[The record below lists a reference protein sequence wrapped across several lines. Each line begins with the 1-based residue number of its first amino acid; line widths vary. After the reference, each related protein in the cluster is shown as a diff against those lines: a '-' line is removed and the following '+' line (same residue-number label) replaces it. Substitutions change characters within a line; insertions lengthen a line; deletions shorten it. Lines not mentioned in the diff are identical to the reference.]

1 MRKLGINLFT
11 AIAILFFT
19 LGSIGSE
26 SKSSRVS
33 DDVSA
38 TSLDIDGNDEFDALT
53 DGLLILRSMFGLSDS
68 PLVSGAISENAV
80 YEAPEEI
87 QYRISSLGDRLDVDN
102 DGNIDALTD
111 GLIILRYLFGLT
123 GDPLVNG
130 VVGIDA
136 QRKTASELEAHMEL
150 LTRLGNAP
158 VITSDAEFLVYEGT
172 EYIGEVTASDLDGD
186 YLVYSVSGSE
196 LEILAE
202 EGTLS
207 FFNSPDYEKKSIY
220 SETVTVSDGEFS
232 STQDITVTVLASLG
246 NRPVI
251 TSSAD
256 FTVSEGSGK
265 YIGEVT
271 ASDLDGDYL
280 VYSVS
285 GSELEI
291 LAEEGE
297 LSFRNYPDYETKS
310 LYSATI
316 TVSDGSLSS
325 TQDITVS
332 VLNENEPGEY
342 VVADSARSD
351 KPDLPPVDDSTF
363 NVSWTPS
370 KYNEC
375 SVNTNVSPSIEKMTY
390 GLGRPSNR
398 FGDVSYFEPSI
409 IFADEA
415 FTVMVKTQAQSDGGS
430 KPLSEIT
437 EDYGVFGV
445 ANPKVYDD
453 GTHGDVKPNDSI
465 YTRACVYSKGIEG
478 PGRNF
483 NVYDSKLVV
492 LQASL
497 RGSEQALT
505 DLDVGVRANDTGT
518 FYSLGDRYNINYRD
532 LTINLNFGFCFHCQ
546 YAWHLYGNQFDIMMT
561 IPRSFWSG
569 SGMNGLAQWTSG
581 VGFNPP
587 YENYR
592 YKKISEARDYK
603 FHQEVL
609 SVAIINTPYMNGITH
624 EIAHGLYGYNGGS
637 DYPDTSYLWN
647 SGDSNHIDGDVV
659 IDGPL
664 TGPWKNSDLSRSFVT
679 SAGKGARPYVN
690 SEGEFKIK
698 EYDITEERAS
708 DLILYMMGLKTLEEA
723 TGKSYKLVNSSCE
736 NASVDGD
743 KIICPNDN
751 VIYDQAIMM
760 DAQGLVDRYGPWGT
774 NGITSYDPKS
784 IDLGVMY
791 TSDRNHT
798 EAEITHLSR
807 QMRSYITSDSSIP
820 KIENGESITWAYATQ
835 GLSKINV
842 DFRDSLLPIVSKERG
857 TVSPLPTGFTKWTE
871 SSHSITDSS
880 KDVLFTHFSLREGF
894 GDDDDSQQY
903 CIAEYSGKIIKHD
916 DDYLYLESLSA
927 NSIYI
932 LSRDNASTNNWV
944 LSDSVFNGAVNLKS
958 DSFSLSSGSNNFIK
972 VRKVGRYSAW
982 PQDSQNGK
990 MRIDISNDETS
1001 IDGSGCLKDLE
1012 FAISPWSWT
1021 GDNTAGY
1028 LANQR
1033 AGKHQGL
1040 TWMSKSDY
1048 TDSANNDRIHVT
1060 SSGAQTTLFDGDFDS
1075 GMDKS
1080 HYKGTMNID
1089 DVIKTSSSFPDG
1101 LNFEYTTADNFTVN
1115 GVATTIL
1122 KDNIFIVGE
1131 DGPSNTNDRTLFG
1144 IGKTDGRGI
1153 MRIYDVKNHDMILAI
1168 D

>member
-1 MRKLGINLFT
+1 
-11 AIAILFFT
+11 
-19 LGSIGSE
+19 
-26 SKSSRVS
+26 
-33 DDVSA
+33 
-38 TSLDIDGNDEFDALT
+38 
-53 DGLLILRSMFGLSDS
+53 
-68 PLVSGAISENAV
+68 
-80 YEAPEEI
+80 
-87 QYRISSLGDRLDVDN
+87 
-102 DGNIDALTD
+102 
-111 GLIILRYLFGLT
+111 
-123 GDPLVNG
+123 
-130 VVGIDA
+130 
-136 QRKTASELEAHMEL
+136 
-150 LTRLGNAP
+150 
-158 VITSDAEFLVYEGT
+158 
-172 EYIGEVTASDLDGD
+172 
-186 YLVYSVSGSE
+186 
-196 LEILAE
+196 
-202 EGTLS
+202 
-207 FFNSPDYEKKSIY
+207 
-220 SETVTVSDGEFS
+220 
-232 STQDITVTVLASLG
+232 
-246 NRPVI
+246 
-251 TSSAD
+251 
-256 FTVSEGSGK
+256 
-265 YIGEVT
+265 
-271 ASDLDGDYL
+271 
-280 VYSVS
+280 
-285 GSELEI
+285 
-291 LAEEGE
+291 
-297 LSFRNYPDYETKS
+297 
-310 LYSATI
+310 
-316 TVSDGSLSS
+316 VSDGSLSS

-375 SVNTNVSPSIEKMTY
+375 SVTANVSPSIEKMTY
-390 GLGRPSNR
+390 GLGRPSNLSR
-398 FGDVSYFEPSI
+398 DVSYFEPSI

-415 FTVMVKTQAQSDGGS
+415 FTVMVKTQTESDGGS
-430 KPLSEIT
+430 KPLSEINT
-437 EDYGVFGV
+437 GFGVFGV

-465 YTRACVYSKGIEG
+465 YTRACVYNQGYDG

-483 NVYDSKLVV
+483 DLYDVSLVV

-561 IPRSFWSG
+561 IPRSFWST

-609 SVAIINTPYMNGITH
+609 SVAIINPAYMNGISH

-659 IDGPL
+659 IEGPL

-698 EYDITEERAS
+698 EYDITQERAS

-751 VIYDQAIMM
+751 VTYDQAILM

-871 SSHSITDSS
+871 SSHLITDSS

-932 LSRDNASTNNWV
+932 LSRENASTNNWV

-982 PQDSQNGK
+982 PQVSGDGK

-1001 IDGSGCLKDLE
+1001 VDGSGCLKDLE
-1012 FAISPWSWT
+1012 FAISPWDWI
-1021 GDNTAGY
+1021 GDNTAGH

-1040 TWMSKSDY
+1040 TWMSKSYY

-1060 SSGAQTTLFDGDFDS
+1060 SSDAQTTLFDGDFDS
-1075 GMDKS
+1075 GMGKS
-1080 HYKGTMNID
+1080 HYNGAMNID

-1101 LNFEYTTADNFTVN
+1101 LNFEYTPADNFTVN

-1131 DGPSNTNDRTLFG
+1131 DGPSNPNDRTLFG
-1144 IGKTDGRGI
+1144 IGKTNGRGI
-1153 MRIYDVKNHDMILAI
+1153 MHIYDVKNHDMILAI